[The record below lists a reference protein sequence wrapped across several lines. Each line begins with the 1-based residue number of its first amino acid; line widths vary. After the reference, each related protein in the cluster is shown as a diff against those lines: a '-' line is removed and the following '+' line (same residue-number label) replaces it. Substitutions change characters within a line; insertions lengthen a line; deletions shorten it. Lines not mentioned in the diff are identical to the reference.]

1 MVVRSAFVCLVILS
15 LSIVTMTTAA
25 SACGGYREGLN
36 TGQSFTLT
44 SPNYPSNYDRN
55 QRCIWL
61 FAAKNGTGFR
71 INVTSVSLEGTGNNS
86 TGCSDYLQITDGS
99 SVATELAYLCQVSS
113 PLLLTANSV
122 YLWVKFQS
130 NHQIQGAGFQMTVTT
145 VTDITSVSN
154 STPVKSCKNRYT
166 CPNKEC
172 VYQGSLCDNINDCGC
187 DDYGC
192 DETKCWKFEF
202 LNDPSVVWGLG
213 MGIGL
218 TLSIAVFIICGF
230 VEMPERKR
238 PECMRRR
245 EHQPG
250 GCLGRCGA
258 KNKVQQQTPEDAF
271 MAMMK
276 RMTAGKSLQW
286 EGADS
291 DESTTRSSSRADV
304 SRRSS
309 VSVGSAL
316 GSRRS
321 SVYAPTYGNT
331 LSPNYSAPRPAA
343 SPTTAAANA
352 APQTEQKPPGPVTL
366 AVPKVS
372 ST

>member
-86 TGCSDYLQITDGS
+86 TGCRDYLQITDGS

-113 PLLLTANSV
+113 PLLLTANRV

-258 KNKVQQQTPEDAF
+258 KNKGGRRFGRVHHSKQQ
-271 MAMMK
+271 
-276 RMTAGKSLQW
+276 
-286 EGADS
+286 
-291 DESTTRSSSRADV
+291 SRRRL
-304 SRRSS
+304 RRSS